1 MRVREIAPQV
11 DPLDVLRRFVAT
23 PLKATYRM
31 GITDLTVQTNDHA
44 LLPTFA
50 MEAVSQGSKNNIFQW
65 KLVRDGDAHGSLE
78 TPMFLETGA
87 LTVVHMGPA
96 CLLAL
101 DAERKVLLGFIGAD
115 VDAGSYQEYLLPIF
129 RKLTNDALAAPELPF
144 YQNAR
149 VGT

>member
-1 MRVREIAPQV
+1 MRAPEISRQV

-31 GITDLTVQTNDHA
+31 GITDLIVQTNDDA

-50 MEAVSQGSKNNIFQW
+50 TEAVSQGNKNDIFQW
-65 KLVRDGDAHGSLE
+65 KLVRDSDAHGSLE

-115 VDAGSYQEYLLPIF
+115 VDALSYHEYLLPIF